1 MAQAREN
8 ILGTEKIS
16 RLLLHFSLP
25 TVMTLMVNV
34 LYNIADQIFI
44 GHAEGIYGMAA
55 TNAAFPMMT
64 IGAALALMVGD
75 GCASRISLCLGRRE
89 QEEADKTFGNALVL
103 LALFGIL
110 LAVFMIFGRRFF
122 ALLFGATAD
131 TLEMSMSYLGIVALG
146 LPFQMTNMAF
156 TAIIRSDGNPGYTM
170 RCMMIGAG
178 LNVILDPVFIFGLH
192 MGVTGAAV
200 ATIIGQVVAG
210 ILCLL
215 YIPKL
220 EHFRFAKENLRP
232 SQKTCG
238 GILLLGVPS
247 GCMQSAT
254 ALMQIVMN
262 RLMVRCGSAT
272 IYGSEMVLSC
282 YGAMMKIYQIAHAM
296 FVGVASG
303 TQPINGYNY
312 GAKQYGRVWQT
323 FRIAVMVSFVISGVW
338 FLLFQTC
345 GGIMG
350 RLFVEDTPLYLE
362 CMKLV
367 LHVYMMGF
375 FVYGLPQVTASFFQ
389 AVGHPWKSLLVALS
403 RQVFFLIPLSLF
415 FAKKRGLV
423 GVLAAA
429 PVADV
434 LAFLLSAGLI
444 FVFFRRWKKQGI
456 RYIS

>member
-1 MAQAREN
+1 MTQTKEN

-16 RLLLHFSLP
+16 RLLLHFSVP

-34 LYNIADQIFI
+34 LYNIVDQIFI
-44 GHAEGIYGMAA
+44 GHSEGVYGMAA

-75 GCASRISLCLGRRE
+75 GCAARISLCLGRKE
-89 QEEADKTFGNALVL
+89 QEEAEKTFGNAVVL
-103 LALFGIL
+103 LAFSSIL
-110 LAVFMIFGRRFF
+110 LTVFMICGRHFF
-122 ALLFGATAD
+122 ALFFGATAD
-131 TLEMSMSYLGIVALG
+131 TLEMSMNYLGIVALG

-156 TAIIRSDGNPGYTM
+156 TAMIRADGNPGYTM

-178 LNVILDPVFIFGLH
+178 LNVILDPIFIFGLD
-192 MGVTGAAV
+192 MGVVGAAV
-200 ATIIGQVVAG
+200 ATVIGQVVAG

-220 EHFRFAKENLRP
+220 EHFHFAKQNLCL
-232 SQKTCG
+232 SGKTCG
-238 GILLLGVPS
+238 GIFLLGVPS

-254 ALMQIVMN
+254 ALVQIVMN
-262 RLMVRCGSAT
+262 RLMVRCGSGT
-272 IYGSEMVLSC
+272 VYGSEMVLSC

-312 GAKQYGRVWQT
+312 GAKKYDRVRQT
-323 FRIAVMVSFVISGVW
+323 FRIAVIASFVISGVW
-338 FLLFQTC
+338 FLIFQTC
-345 GGIMG
+345 GSIMG
-350 RLFVEDTPLYLE
+350 RLFVKDDPMYLE

-367 LHVYMMGF
+367 LHIYMMGF

-389 AVGHPWKSLLVALS
+389 AVGNPWKSLLVALS
-403 RQVFFLIPLSLF
+403 RQVLFLIPLSLL
-415 FAKKRGLV
+415 FAWKKGFI
-423 GVLAAA
+423 GVLVSA

-434 LAFLLSAGLI
+434 LAFLLSAWLI
-444 FVFFRRWKKQGI
+444 FVFFQQWRKQGI
-456 RYIS
+456 